1 MSDDLEKL
9 RQNNKELRQIVN
21 NSWDGIAII
30 GKDSKF
36 IYTNSACS
44 PILGFAPDELKQ
56 KHFSSLLLDTYIEA
70 FEKLL
75 KKVKEDIYSN
85 NLQVVCKRKD
95 GQNVYLHLTVSP
107 MINDDFL
114 VLNLKDITKQIS
126 DDEILNNYVISL
138 HTNIDGTI
146 QKASQAFCHISGY
159 AQEELKDQNF
169 AMNLHEDMPK
179 KIFEEMVTTL
189 NNGEQWR
196 GDLKF
201 IKKDKNDYWVN
212 MTTKPV
218 YNKYGDIT
226 GYTALMFDITT
237 EINLVKQ
244 KQTLQKEVGR
254 AKEDIRMKDAKLE
267 VMGETLQMISHEW
280 RQPLNI
286 ISIQSQKLGLSYMM
300 GDNPPADEASE
311 ILDEI
316 KGKADELSSIIED
329 FQSFVEIKESKKPS
343 NITDIIE
350 KVLFE
355 FEENNIEIVSNL
367 RKIKDFD
374 TYPSELKKIILNLLN
389 NSKEAIEREN
399 IPNGKITIQTYNE
412 DSTRATIKII
422 DNGGGIKS
430 DMDKIFN
437 PYFSTKEKQH
447 GVGLGL
453 YMCKLIIELHLSGQI
468 EATNGEDGAI
478 FKITIPLK

>member
-1 MSDDLEKL
+1 MSEDLEKL

-30 GKDSKF
+30 DKDSKF
-36 IYTNSACS
+36 IYTNQACS
-44 PILGFAPDELKQ
+44 PILGFPAEELKSSL
-56 KHFSSLLLDTYIEA
+56 FSYLLLDKYKEP
-70 FEKLL
+70 FKNLL

-95 GQNVYLHLTVSP
+95 EQNVYLLLTVSP

-138 HTNIDGTI
+138 HTNKDGII
-146 QKASQAFCHISGY
+146 QDASRAFTHISGY
-159 AQEELKDQNF
+159 SKEELKDQHF
-169 AMNLHEDMPK
+169 TINLHKDMPK
-179 KIFEEMVTTL
+179 RVFEEMAKTL
-189 NNGEQWR
+189 SRGKQWQ

-201 IKKDKNDYWVN
+201 TKKDSNEYWIN

-218 YNKYGDIT
+218 YNKYGDVT

-237 EINLVKQ
+237 EITLAKQ
-244 KQTLQKEVGR
+244 KQSLQKEVGR
-254 AKEDIRMKDAKLE
+254 AKEDIKMKDAKLE

-300 GDNPPADEASE
+300 GDIPSSEEATE
-311 ILDEI
+311 ALDDI
-316 KGKADELSSIIED
+316 KNKADELSSIIED
-329 FQSFVEIKESKKPS
+329 FQTFVELKESKKPA
-343 NITDIIE
+343 NLTDIIE
-350 KVLFE
+350 KVLSE
-355 FEENNIEIVSNL
+355 FNANSIEINPTL

-374 TYPSELKKIILNLLN
+374 TYPNELKKIITNIIQ

-399 IPNGKITIQTYNE
+399 ISNGKISIQTYNE

-437 PYFSTKEKQH
+437 PYFSTKDKQH

-468 EATNGEDGAI
+468 DASNSEDGAI
-478 FKITIPLK
+478 FKITIPIK

>member
-1 MSDDLEKL
+1 MSDDLERL

-36 IYTNSACS
+36 IYTNNACS
-44 PILGFAPDELKQ
+44 PILGFKPEELKESL
-56 KHFSSLLLDTYIEA
+56 FSTLLLEEYKVP

-75 KKVKEDIYSN
+75 KKVKEDIYNN
-85 NLQVVCKRKD
+85 NLQVACKRKD
-95 GQNVYLHLTVSP
+95 EQNVHLQITVTP
-107 MINDDFL
+107 MLNDDFL
-114 VLNLKDITKQIS
+114 VLNLKDITKKIS

-138 HTNIDGTI
+138 HTNKEGII

-159 AQEELKDQNF
+159 NKDELKDQNF
-169 AMNLHEDMPK
+169 AINLHNDMPK
-179 KIFEEMVTTL
+179 KIFEEMVSTL
-189 NNGEQWR
+189 NEGNEWK

-201 IKKDKNDYWVN
+201 VKKDNNDYWVN
-212 MTTKPV
+212 LTTKPV

-244 KQTLQKEVGR
+244 KQSLQKEVGR

-300 GDNPPADEASE
+300 GDDPSPDEASV
-311 ILDEI
+311 ILDDI
-316 KGKADELSSIIED
+316 KGKADELSTIIED
-329 FQSFVEIKESKKPS
+329 FQSFVEIKESKKPA
-343 NITDIIE
+343 NINEVIE
-350 KVLFE
+350 KALSE
-355 FEENNIEIVSNL
+355 FEANTIEINSNL
-367 RKIKDFD
+367 RKIKDFES
-374 TYPSELKKIILNLLN
+374 YPSELKKIVLNILQ
-389 NSKEAIEREN
+389 NSKDAIEREN
-399 IPNGKITIQTYNE
+399 ISNGKITIQTYNE

-422 DNGGGIKS
+422 DNAGGIKS
-430 DMDKIFN
+430 DMDQIFN
-437 PYFSTKEKQH
+437 PYFSTKDKQH

-468 EATNGEDGAI
+468 EASNKDDGAV
-478 FKITIPLK
+478 FKITLPIK